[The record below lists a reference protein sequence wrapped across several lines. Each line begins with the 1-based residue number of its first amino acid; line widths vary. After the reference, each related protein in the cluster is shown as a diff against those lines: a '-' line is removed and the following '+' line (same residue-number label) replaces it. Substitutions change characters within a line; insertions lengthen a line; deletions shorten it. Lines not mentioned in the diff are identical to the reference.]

1 MGGFFSL
8 PKITTG
14 PVGIFPLKV
23 ESDWFS
29 GYRDL
34 KGQTDGQ
41 TDIILLC
48 IIDYRKVKSI
58 KSEIKEV
65 RQMEKLNKPYSSY
78 CIYVKPFS
86 FALTKMLNY

>member
-34 KGQTDGQ
+34 KGQLMDRQ
-41 TDIILLC
+41 TLFYFVL
-48 IIDYRKVKSI
+48 
-58 KSEIKEV
+58 
-65 RQMEKLNKPYSSY
+65 
-78 CIYVKPFS
+78 
-86 FALTKMLNY
+86 